1 MVIAR
6 GIRIRWNYM
15 KSLIPRGPPGKIYTN
30 FPGRKPPRVRTYDF
44 RQCKYVHVV
53 MAVPLFK
60 SLLDDFVVT
69 TILPSLLGQTCQAA
83 DKMEVLFKLRRSGVD
98 VQSHMSFIYMLRAF
112 FWKYDV
118 AVFKSHS
125 HLEVFMIRES
135 QDPLKYPG
143 GILCMPYKQVPTLS
157 F

>member
-1 MVIAR
+1 
-6 GIRIRWNYM
+6 M

-44 RQCKYVHVV
+44 RQCKYIHVV

-69 TILPSLLGQTCQAA
+69 TLLPSHLGQTCQAA

-98 VQSHMSFIYMLRAF
+98 VQSHVFHLY
-112 FWKYDV
+112 V
-118 AVFKSHS
+118 ARVLLKSS
-125 HLEVFMIRES
+125 L
-135 QDPLKYPG
+135 
-143 GILCMPYKQVPTLS
+143 
-157 F
+157 